1 MSLILYLAG
10 LLAALIL
17 VNVLLLR
24 QIAREKRDD
33 AKMRPPRPPADTRNA
48 RPKSGTDRR
57 GLG

>member
-24 QIAREKRDD
+24 QIAREKRAD
-33 AKMRPPRPPADTRNA
+33 ATMRPSRPPAETSNE
-48 RPKSGTDRR
+48 RPGSAADR
-57 GLG
+57 